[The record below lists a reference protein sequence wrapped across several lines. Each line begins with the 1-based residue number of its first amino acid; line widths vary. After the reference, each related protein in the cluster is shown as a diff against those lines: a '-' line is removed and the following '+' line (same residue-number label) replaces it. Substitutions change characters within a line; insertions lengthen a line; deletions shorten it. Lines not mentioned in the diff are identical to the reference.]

1 MVYVADLKSAA
12 ERHTG
17 SSPVSRTSLPL
28 WTNFGKVA
36 SLKQRSITCEFES
49 HQGYH
54 NKTVMYAKLNRK
66 TMMKK
71 LDIDQVAEFIR
82 AQTPETRIYLGCDSE
97 RVKIDGVWHA
107 DYVLAIVVHIN
118 GNNGCKLF
126 GEVQRERDWDQK
138 ASRPSLRLM
147 TEVYKVSELYLK
159 LAEVLEGREVEVH
172 LDINPDEMHGSS
184 CVISQAIGYIK
195 GVCNVI
201 PFVKPEAFA
210 ASYAADRFKSLR
222 AA

>member
-1 MVYVADLKSAA
+1 
-12 ERHTG
+12 
-17 SSPVSRTSLPL
+17 
-28 WTNFGKVA
+28 
-36 SLKQRSITCEFES
+36 
-49 HQGYH
+49 
-54 NKTVMYAKLNRK
+54 
-66 TMMKK
+66 MKK
-71 LDIDQVAEFIR
+71 MNLEKVQEFIN

-97 RVKIDGVWHA
+97 RIKIDGVWYA

-126 GEVQRERDWDQK
+126 GEVQRERVWDAK
-138 ASRPSLRLM
+138 PGKPAMRLM

-159 LAEVLEGREVEVH
+159 LADVLEGRQVEVH
-172 LDINPDEMHGSS
+172 LDINPDEQYGSS
-184 CVISQAIGYIK
+184 CVISQAVGYIK
-195 GVCNVI
+195 GTCNVI

>member
-1 MVYVADLKSAA
+1 
-12 ERHTG
+12 
-17 SSPVSRTSLPL
+17 
-28 WTNFGKVA
+28 
-36 SLKQRSITCEFES
+36 
-49 HQGYH
+49 
-54 NKTVMYAKLNRK
+54 
-66 TMMKK
+66 MKK
-71 LDIDQVAEFIR
+71 LDLDQVKKYID
-82 AQTPETRIYLGCDSE
+82 AQTPETKIYLGCDSE
-97 RVKIDGVWHA
+97 RIKIDGEWYA

-126 GEVQRERDWDQK
+126 GEVQRERVWDAKPGKPAQ
-138 ASRPSLRLM
+138 RLM

-172 LDINPDEMHGSS
+172 LDINPDEEYGSS
-184 CVISQAIGYIK
+184 CVISQAVGYIK

-210 ASYAADRFKSLR
+210 ASYAADRFKGLRR